1 MKAYCRLAS
10 LVLGLALLAPAKEAT
25 AGIWPSSNT
34 RAREALASEDPVQRR
49 RAAAKLLTL
58 PPKLARELALAA
70 LDDDDDV
77 VRLLAAQAAASLA
90 VPGASEK
97 AIPWLQERDATIRI
111 AACNLMEAVPSDNA
125 LPGLARALGDGKSA
139 VRKAAAGAMGASGSS
154 EAVSPLLGRLDDAS
168 PAVRLEVVRALAR
181 LGDKRSVVP
190 LVARL
195 QDQEFEVRRAAAR
208 ALGRLGDQRATA
220 TLLLA
225 LQDQQDVVKV
235 EALQA
240 LGQLRSAD
248 SVNAVAAL
256 LSGPDRAQGAVAEA
270 ATRCLGRIGN
280 EEATQLLVRM
290 LEREGPR
297 PLGAPRAVVREALVE
312 AGPSAIQ
319 ALEKSLRAS
328 PSSRLATAAVLALG
342 ASGHRASY
350 TEIIRAARRGLAEED
365 ASLRALGALGE
376 PKSLTFVLEQLDSE
390 DPAVRRTAAAVV
402 LDLLDPARADG
413 RAVDVV
419 KPRLTDLTT
428 PVGER
433 IALAKV
439 LGATG
444 SPRAEPLLRSLLEH
458 DQEALR
464 IAAMRALKVAERASP
479 ETEKLLVDALEDET
493 KAVRLVAAQAL
504 AAVGGNAGSKAL
516 LEMLSRS
523 GVDRHAVG
531 LALSGAL
538 GRSDAPGL
546 AVEAEMRIPTA
557 RPAVRDALIEGL
569 GRMKTDEAGAALARL
584 AKSSAADDRRKVAE
598 ALVGHPKQA
607 AALVKLASDLDPA
620 VRANAVWS
628 LRETAPPA
636 ALPELSKRLADADAA
651 VAGNAGVA
659 LGTAA
664 QRHRKADA
672 AVASLCAT
680 LADPRAYVRVGAL
693 QGLRRLGR
701 SCDGGAVEGLLRRD
715 SAWRVRAAA
724 AHLLHSIPGRGVQA
738 ERALYRCQVDDR
750 DATVAATCA
759 KAPVG
764 ATERDDVLVFVVPQN
779 GSRPVGRAPFALVH
793 PDGVMRLGAA
803 DRRGA
808 VFEAGVPRGEVSL
821 AVPAALAR

>member
-1 MKAYCRLAS
+1 MKANCRLAS
-10 LVLGLALLAPAKEAT
+10 LVLGLALFAPSRDVA

-34 RAREALASEDPVQRR
+34 RAREALASEDPSERR

-58 PPKLARELALAA
+58 PPKLGRELALSA
-70 LDDDDDV
+70 LDDDDDQ
-77 VRLLAAQAAASLA
+77 VRLLAAQAAAALA

-97 AIPWLQERDATIRI
+97 AIPWLQERDAVIRI

-125 LPGLARALGDGKSA
+125 LPGLARALGDAKA
-139 VRKAAAGAMGASGSS
+139 DVRKAAAGAMGASGST

-208 ALGRLGDQRATA
+208 ALGRLGDRRATA

-225 LQDQQDVVKV
+225 LQDKQDVVKV
-235 EALQA
+235 EALLA
-240 LGQLRSAD
+240 LGKLRSPD

-256 LSGPDRAQGAVAEA
+256 LTGPDRARGAVAEA
-270 ATRCLGRIGN
+270 ATRCLGQIGN
-280 EEATQLLVRM
+280 DEATQLLVRM
-290 LEREGPR
+290 LEGEGPR
-297 PLGAPRAVVREALVE
+297 SLDAPRAVVRHALVE
-312 AGPSAIQ
+312 AGPAAIQ
-319 ALEKSLRAS
+319 ALEKALRAS

-342 ASGHRASY
+342 ASGHRASHA
-350 TEIIRAARRGLAEED
+350 EIIRAARRGLADEE
-365 ASLRALGALGE
+365 AALHALGALGE
-376 PKSLTFVLEQLDSE
+376 PKALTYVLEQLDSD
-390 DPAVRRTAAAVV
+390 DPAVRRTAASVA
-402 LDLLDPARADG
+402 LDLLEPTRGDG

-419 KPRLTDLTT
+419 RPRLVDLTT
-428 PVGER
+428 PIGER

-444 SPRAEPLLRSLLEH
+444 SPRAEPLLRSLLTH
-458 DQEALR
+458 DEVALQ
-464 IAAMRALKVAERASP
+464 IAAMQALRVAERAGP
-479 ETEKLLVDALEDET
+479 ETEKLLVEALEDDVR
-493 KAVRLVAAQAL
+493 AVRLAAAEAL
-504 AAVGGNAGSKAL
+504 SAVGANTACKAL

-538 GRSDAPGL
+538 GRSDASGL
-546 AVEAEMRIPTA
+546 AAQAEARVPTA

-569 GRMKTDEAGAALARL
+569 GRMKTVEAGAALGRL
-584 AKSSAADDRRKVAE
+584 ATSADADDRRKVAE
-598 ALVGHPKQA
+598 ALVGHPKQVA
-607 AALVKLASDLDPA
+607 VLIKLAGDADPA

-628 LRETAPPA
+628 LRQTAPA
-636 ALPELSKRLADADAA
+636 SAMAELTKRLTDADAA

-659 LGTAA
+659 LGTTAKRHGKVAAA
-664 QRHRKADA
+664 QKP
-672 AVASLCAT
+672 LCAT

-693 QGLRRLGR
+693 QGLRRMGK
-701 SCDGGAVEGLLRRD
+701 SCEGAAVEGLLRRD
-715 SAWRVRAAA
+715 SSWRVRAAA
-724 AHLLHSIPGRGVQA
+724 AHLLHEVPGDGVQA

-759 KAPVG
+759 QAPTT
-764 ATERDDVLVFVVPQN
+764 APDRDDILVFVVPQN
-779 GSRPVGRAPFALVH
+779 GKLPVARAPFALVR

-808 VFEAGVPRGEVSL
+808 VFEAKVPRGTVSL